1 MTKTGTF
8 YETANLIDQICHRY
22 HNPRNIWLLFDG
34 FFELLL
40 RGLHCLSLTCRKIIF
55 TWLMSSFKPSLS
67 VLPKVQKEIWPALDK
82 FKDCFILQGGTAI
95 ALQLGHRVSVDCN
108 FSPIDSFIQMKF

>member
-34 FFELLL
+34 FLELLA
-40 RGLHCLSLTCRKIIF
+40 HEACNFAYPSHAEKSIF
-55 TWLMSSFKPSLS
+55 TWLMSSFKPNLS
-67 VLPKVQKEIWPALDK
+67 VLPKVQMEICL
-82 FKDCFILQGGTAI
+82 L
-95 ALQLGHRVSVDCN
+95 
-108 FSPIDSFIQMKF
+108 